1 MAQTE
6 TMFTAA
12 FMAQQRALAEKATER
27 PWDCGWNW
35 EGDSHCNPS
44 HLAWAETPHRKGNSL
59 AEVAPGVLAD
69 KAYMEAATRHYPNA
83 LDEIDALRAQVT
95 ELEASEA
102 KLNEAMTLLSDIY
115 DCPFALDEA
124 TIPRRGIEVA
134 PQQVVGVISI
144 GLLKY
149 RRIRAMVGNQEPG
162 QP

>member
-1 MAQTE
+1 MSE
-6 TMFTAA
+6 EFTPK
-12 FMAQQRALAEKATER
+12 FMVQQRELAEQATHR
-27 PWDCGWNW
+27 PWICGWNW
-35 EGDSHCNPS
+35 DSVTNYTPS
-44 HLAWAETPHRKGNSL
+44 HVAWAETPHRKGNSL
-59 AEVAPGVLAD
+59 AEVAPGALAD